1 MSRIE
6 SFTTGLDGNR
16 IFGIFELPEGGD
28 SFPVVV
34 MLHGFTGE
42 HIVSTFKYPRL
53 SRKLVKRGIATV
65 RFDFRGAGDSE
76 GEFCD
81 MSPLT
86 ELRDALEI
94 VSLVREKSWFNG
106 KLALIGY
113 SMGGMVASLLAGRE
127 REFDAVL
134 LWSPVIMNGEFF
146 SREEYSF
153 SRDEK
158 YKDILGLK
166 LGPGFQR
173 DGLSVDASAEL
184 ENYHGPLM
192 IIHGSEDESV
202 PYEPV
207 MRYARER
214 GIEFH
219 TVKGANH
226 KYQRLDWIEELFEV
240 SERFLCDQLL

>member
-6 SFTTGLDGNR
+6 SFTSGIEGNR
-16 IFGIFELPEGGD
+16 IFGIFELPESGD

-53 SRKLVKRGIATV
+53 SRRLVESGVATV
-65 RFDFRGAGDSE
+65 RFDFRGSGDSE

-94 VSLVREKSWFNG
+94 VALVKEKSCFNG

-153 SRDEK
+153 SSNEK

-166 LGPGFQR
+166 LGHGFQK
-173 DGLSVDASAEL
+173 DGLSVDAAAEL
-184 ENYHGPLM
+184 ANYRGPLM

-207 MRYARER
+207 LRYARDR
-214 GIEFH
+214 GIVFH

-240 SERFLCDQLL
+240 SEGFLCDRLL

>member
-6 SFTTGLDGNR
+6 SFTSGIEGNR
-16 IFGIFELPEGGD
+16 IFGIFELPESGD

-34 MLHGFTGE
+34 TLHGFTGE

-53 SRKLVKRGIATV
+53 SRRLVESGVATV
-65 RFDFRGAGDSE
+65 RFDFRGSGDSE

-94 VSLVREKSWFNG
+94 VALVKEKSCFNG

-153 SRDEK
+153 SSDEK

-166 LGPGFQR
+166 LGHGFQK
-173 DGLSVDASAEL
+173 DGLSVDAAAEL
-184 ENYHGPLM
+184 ANYRGPLM

-207 MRYARER
+207 LRYARDR
-214 GIEFH
+214 GIVFH

-240 SERFLCDQLL
+240 SEGFLCDRLL